1 MINLTKM
8 NIYKLF
14 KSKVLYISM
23 AVFAFLIFLI
33 TYLLNGVDDVSSDSS
48 MTFIDTLNLSQIFI
62 GLVVAVFTV
71 TFVTS
76 DATSGFIKNIG
87 GQFACRSNIII
98 ARAIALIAC
107 TFVYTV
113 EYFIIQIIA
122 DRIIIG
128 SYTFGKTSNVIYAF
142 LFTWLL
148 NFALSTVCMMIAI
161 VIKKS
166 GVAMAVSI
174 ILGLRMTESL
184 LYDSINMMVNDG
196 DSAKFDIHDYMLIGN
211 ISNMVQNIKDSCFAQ
226 IIIVGVVYAV
236 ASTLISCLVF
246 EKRDIV

>member
-1 MINLTKM
+1 M
-8 NIYKLF
+8 
-14 KSKVLYISM
+14 V
-23 AVFAFLIFLI
+23 VFAFLIFLM
-33 TYLLNGVDDVSSDSS
+33 TYLLNGVDDLASDSS
-48 MTFIDTLNLSQIFI
+48 MNFMDTLNLSQIFM

-76 DATSGFIKNIG
+76 DATSGYIKNIG
-87 GQFACRSNIII
+87 GQFACRSNIVI

-107 TFVYTV
+107 TFVYTA
-113 EYFIIQIIA
+113 EYFIIQILA
-122 DRIIIG
+122 DQIIIG
-128 SYTFGKTSNVIYAF
+128 SFTFGKTSDFILAF

-148 NFALSTVCMMIAI
+148 HFAFSMVCMMISI

-184 LYDSINMMVNDG
+184 LYDSINIMVNDG
-196 DSAKFDIHDYMLIGN
+196 ESTKFDIHDYMLIGN
-211 ISNMVQNIKDSCFAQ
+211 ITNMVQNIKDSCFAQ
-226 IIIVGVVYAV
+226 LVIVGVIYAV
-236 ASTLISCLVF
+236 AAILISCLVF

>member
-8 NIYKLF
+8 NVYKLF

-23 AVFAFLIFLI
+23 VVFAFLIFLI
-33 TYLLNGVDDVSSDSS
+33 TYLLNSVDDVASDST

-62 GLVVAVFTV
+62 GLFVAVFTV

-76 DATSGFIKNIG
+76 DATSGYIKNIG
-87 GQFACRSNIII
+87 GQFACRSNIVI

-122 DRIIIG
+122 DKIIIG
-128 SYTFGKTSNVIYAF
+128 SFAFGETSDIIFAF

-148 NFALSTVCMMIAI
+148 HFALSTVCMMISI

-184 LYDSINMMVNDG
+184 LYGSINIMVNDG
-196 DSAKFDIHDYMLIGN
+196 DSTKFDIHDYMLIGN
-211 ISNMVQNIKDSCFAQ
+211 ISNLVQNIKDSCFTQ
-226 IIIVGVVYAV
+226 IIIVGAIYAV
-236 ASTLISCLVF
+236 VATLISCLVF
-246 EKRDIV
+246 EKRDII